1 MTLPQRPR
9 LDEQIKGP
17 MSFLP
22 YVPHAVILTKIID
35 RLRTLDNAPDPL
47 EVA

>member
-9 LDEQIKGP
+9 LDEQIKGR
-17 MSFLP
+17 MSLLP
-22 YVPHAVILTKIID
+22 YVPHAVILTKVID
-35 RLRTLDNAPDPL
+35 RLRALDNTPDPL